1 MTYLAIIGGSGFTRM
16 PELKVT
22 RREVVRTPF
31 GEPSAPLTYGLFD
44 GQEVAFL
51 PRHGAGH
58 RLPPHRINYRA
69 NIWALKTIGARHVV
83 GMAAVGGISMGPQV
97 ICVPDQIIDYT
108 YGREHTFF
116 DGEDAAVT
124 HIDVTEPYCAKL
136 RDRLL
141 NAGRTAGLDPVD
153 GGTYGVTQG
162 PRLETAA
169 EIRRLESDGCD
180 LVGMTAMPEAALA
193 KEAGLCYATC
203 AVVVNWA
210 AGKSP
215 GPITMEE
222 IEHNLAEGMQKARGI
237 LQHIQSEA

>member
-16 PELKVT
+16 PDLKVT

-97 ICVPDQIIDYT
+97 ICVPDQIVDYT

-169 EIRRLESDGCD
+169 EIRRFENDGCD

-222 IEHNLAEGMQKARGI
+222 IEHNLGEGMQKARGI
-237 LQHIQSEA
+237 LQHIPSEA

>member
-16 PELKVT
+16 PDLKVT

-83 GMAAVGGISMGPQV
+83 GMAAVGGISMGPQI

-169 EIRRLESDGCD
+169 EIRRFENDGCD

-193 KEAGLCYATC
+193 REAGLCYATC

>member
-1 MTYLAIIGGSGFTRM
+1 MTILAIIGGSGFTRM

-22 RREVVRTPF
+22 GREVVRTPF

-44 GQEVAFL
+44 DREVAFL

-69 NIWALKTIGARHVV
+69 NIWALKTIGARNVV
-83 GMAAVGGISMGPQV
+83 GMAAVGGISLGPQV

-116 DGEDAAVT
+116 DGEDATVT
-124 HIDVTEPYCAKL
+124 HIDVTEPYCAGL

-141 NAGRTAGLDPVD
+141 TAGRTAGLDPVD

-169 EIRRLESDGCD
+169 EVRRLENDGCD
-180 LVGMTAMPEAALA
+180 IVGMTAMPEAALA
-193 KEAGLCYATC
+193 REAGLCYATC

-210 AGKSP
+210 AGKSQ
-215 GPITMEE
+215 GPIEMDE
-222 IEHNLAEGMQKARGI
+222 IERNLEEGMCKARGI